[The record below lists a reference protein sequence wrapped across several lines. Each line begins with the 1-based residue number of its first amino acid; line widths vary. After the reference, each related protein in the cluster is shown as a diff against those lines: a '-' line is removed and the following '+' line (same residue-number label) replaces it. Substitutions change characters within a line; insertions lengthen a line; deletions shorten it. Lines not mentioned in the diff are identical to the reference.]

1 MSTFSVSGLSSGVD
15 FASMT
20 TKLMDL
26 ERRPVNLLKA
36 KQNDYQDQL
45 KTWSDVKG
53 KISELETI
61 ANSMKTLSDLSPIT
75 SSFSNNN
82 SQDTRSVV
90 SILST
95 GVTSE
100 QNFDITVNRLAK
112 SHRIMSAGVEDS
124 GTLQPGTFSVAM
136 GGTTTDFTI
145 SLDGTNNTLEKLK
158 TSINAAN
165 LGLTASIIDDGSSA
179 TPNHLILTS
188 DEVGAANAITVQH
201 SATPFSV
208 LGTDVYPNAVLSFS
222 ELQAAQDAQIV
233 FGGQTIAR
241 PSNTFSDL
249 IDKTTIQINNAGS
262 GTISFAKNDTS
273 LKEKIV
279 NFVSKFNETKQL
291 IQKNTSYDYAAFDP
305 ANKPNLPLFGDST
318 LLGVLS
324 TMNNLAANEVTG
336 LTGTYTSLASI
347 GITTSKQDGSL
358 TIDNAKL
365 DESIANDHAGVANI
379 FVASGTES
387 NTSVTFVGQIR
398 DTSSGTYTT
407 HFTGTDSSG
416 NVQGY
421 FKDSAGN
428 QYTATGNGRF
438 LQGSTGIAKGLTVRI
453 AEAAAPITTTTNNDP
468 VFGDNSITGYSS
480 IGSVSLSLGVAEKIS
495 REIYNLNVFDGRFSD
510 KTKNIEDAI
519 TENAKKIKFQ
529 EDILVR
535 REDEYKR
542 RFANLEGVL
551 GAMQGQSQFMSSQL
565 NSMNYNRRYY

>member
-36 KQNDYQDQL
+36 KQSDYQDQL
-45 KTWSDVKG
+45 KTWGDVKG

-61 ANSMKTLSDLSPIT
+61 ANSMKTLSDLSPVT
-75 SSFSNNN
+75 GSFSNNN
-82 SQDTRSVV
+82 VLDSRSVV

-95 GVTSE
+95 SITSE

-112 SHRIMSAGVEDS
+112 NHRVMSAGVADG
-124 GTLQPGTFSVAM
+124 GTIQPGTFSVAI
-136 GGTTTDFTI
+136 GGTTTNFTI

-158 TSINAAN
+158 TSINSAN
-165 LGLTASIIDDGSSA
+165 LGLTASIIDDGSSG

-208 LGTDVYPNAVLSFS
+208 LGTEVYPNAVLTFS

-291 IQKNTSYDYAAFDP
+291 IQKNTSYDYASFDP

-324 TMNNLAANEVTG
+324 TMNNLAANQVTG

-358 TIDNAKL
+358 IIDNAKL
-365 DESIANDHAGVANI
+365 DESIANDHAGVANV
-379 FVASGTES
+379 FVASGSES
-387 NTSVTFVGQIR
+387 NTSVTFVGQTR

-407 HFTGTDSSG
+407 HFTGTDASG

-421 FKDSAGN
+421 FKDAAGN
-428 QYTATGNGRF
+428 QYTAAGNGRF
-438 LQGSTGIAKGLTVRI
+438 LIGSTGIAKGLTVRI
-453 AEAAAPITTTTNNDP
+453 AETATPIATTTSTDP
-468 VFGDNSITGYSS
+468 VFGETTITGYSS

-551 GAMQGQSQFMSSQL
+551 GAMQGQSQFMASQL
-565 NSMNYNRRYY
+565 GSLQGNRRYY